1 MLDATSALGGEAPF
15 ERDGLRIAEAPGFEL
30 TQIAG
35 AETDLVAALGKLP
48 AFGKALEQGGRTLF
62 RVAPS
67 QFWVVGHAPEA
78 KGCFLTSL
86 SSGRSRF
93 LVEGAAARDVLASCT
108 AIDFSP
114 AAFKPGSVAMTGI
127 HHTPVLIHCVS
138 EYTYHVYAMRS
149 FALSVYEWLCDAA
162 EGVRSS

>member
-1 MLDATSALGGEAPF
+1 MLKAISALGGEAAF
-15 ERDGLRIAEAPGFEL
+15 ERDGVRIAEVRGFEL

-35 AETDLVAALGKLP
+35 ADKDLAACLGTLP
-48 AFGKALEQGGRTLF
+48 AFGSALERDGRVLF

-67 QFWVVGHAPEA
+67 QYWVVGHSSEA
-78 KGCFLTSL
+78 KGCFLTPL

-93 LVEGAAARDVLASCT
+93 LVEGAAARDVLASCA

-114 AAFKPGSVAMTGI
+114 DAFRPGSVAMTGI

-138 EYTYHVYAMRS
+138 ENTYHVYAMRS

-162 EGVRSS
+162 EGLA